1 MQAKDEQLAEA
12 RRALGAAGGVGQVV
26 LELRAQLDLKAREVA
41 DQAARCDRLEEL
53 GAGTRARCDALVK
66 ERRAVQTIME
76 LKVQVLV
83 NEVARAA
90 RDVLNQQQQQQQQG
104 GGADPAPAD
113 RAAAAA
119 TLGKEL
125 AALQRLVGASIQAL
139 RNAQQEDE
147 MRTRGA

>member
-1 MQAKDEQLAEA
+1 MRAKDEQLAEA

-90 RDVLNQQQQQQQQG
+90 RDVLNQQQQQQG